1 MYKLMAIAVA
11 GAAGTLSRYALG
23 GIVQRLL
30 GAAFPWGTLVV
41 NALGCLAFGVIW
53 AAAHERGILDAET
66 RAVMLVGFMGA
77 FTTFSTFIAESGQLL
92 SDRELLYGFGN
103 LFLQVGLG
111 LAAFYVGQ
119 ALGRAI

>member
-1 MYKLMAIAVA
+1 MYKLMAIALA
-11 GAAGTLSRYALG
+11 GAAGTLTRYALG
-23 GIVQRLL
+23 GFVQRLL

-41 NALGCLAFGVIW
+41 NALGCLAFGVVW
-53 AAAHERGILDAET
+53 TAAQERGMLDAET
-66 RAVMLVGFMGA
+66 RAVILVGFMGA

-103 LFLQVGLG
+103 VSLQVALG

>member
-1 MYKLMAIAVA
+1 MYRLMAIAVA
-11 GAAGTLSRYALG
+11 GAAGTLTRYALG
-23 GIVQRLL
+23 GFVQRLL

-41 NALGCLAFGVIW
+41 NALGCLAFGVVW
-53 AAAHERGILDAET
+53 TAAQERGMLDAET
-66 RAVMLVGFMGA
+66 RAVILVGFMGA

-103 LFLQVGLG
+103 VSLQVALG

>member
-1 MYKLMAIAVA
+1 MYKLMAIALA
-11 GAAGTLSRYALG
+11 GAAGTLTRYALG
-23 GIVQRLL
+23 GFVQRLL

-41 NALGCLAFGVIW
+41 NALGCLAFGVVW
-53 AAAHERGILDAET
+53 TAAQERGMLDAET
-66 RAVMLVGFMGA
+66 RVVILVGFMGA

-119 ALGRAI
+119 AAARAI

>member
-1 MYKLMAIAVA
+1 MYKLMAIALA
-11 GAAGTLSRYALG
+11 GAAGTLTRYALG
-23 GIVQRLL
+23 GFVQRLL

-53 AAAHERGILDAET
+53 TAAQERGMLDAET
-66 RAVMLVGFMGA
+66 RAVILVGFMGA
-77 FTTFSTFIAESGQLL
+77 FTTFSTFVAESGQLL

-103 LFLQVGLG
+103 LFLHVGLG

>member
-41 NALGCLAFGVIW
+41 NTLGCLAFGVIW
-53 AAAHERGILDAET
+53 AAAQERGMLDAET
-66 RAVMLVGFMGA
+66 RAVILVGFMGA

-111 LAAFYVGQ
+111 LVAFYVGQ

>member
-1 MYKLMAIAVA
+1 MAIPLA
-11 GAAGTLSRYALG
+11 GAAGTLTRYALG
-23 GIVQRLL
+23 GFVQRLL

-53 AAAHERGILDAET
+53 TAAQERGMLDAET
-66 RAVMLVGFMGA
+66 RAVILVGFMGA
-77 FTTFSTFIAESGQLL
+77 FTTFSTFVAESGQLL

-103 LFLQVGLG
+103 LFLHVGLG